1 MDERTIM
8 AAMAVE
14 RKQYTALTEVME
26 LTEELSQALQ
36 RQDQVS
42 VQMFLSMR
50 QESINRLREY
60 RSLLERQCAVL
71 SPEEGKTLRQ
81 LLSGE
86 GGDTSQ
92 AGKSLE
98 RLVGQN
104 RNLLEKILHADIWI
118 SKQLGGK
125 KSFYAQRETRNRDG
139 KQT

>member
-8 AAMAVE
+8 AAVAVE
-14 RKQYTALTEVME
+14 RKRYTALTETLE
-26 LTEELSQALQ
+26 LTEELAQALQ

-60 RSLLERQCAVL
+60 RMLLERQCAIL
-71 SPEEGKTLRQ
+71 SPEEGQTLRQ
-81 LLSGE
+81 LLSGK
-86 GGDTSQ
+86 GGDVSQ

-98 RLVGQN
+98 KLVGQN
-104 RNLLEKILHADIWI
+104 QNLLEKILRIDTRI

-125 KSFYAQRETRNRDG
+125 KSFYAQREAR
-139 KQT
+139 K